1 MPSLRPLRWSYFP
14 SFLSFRGGGCCWLFL
29 LPRWMAGGGSRWAW
43 ESAASDSFFKGKG
56 RCARFLS
63 CHRMTWLYLDYLC
76 KDPVF
81 KYGCVLKCW
90 GLGLQGVNLLGN
102 TVQSVTQAK
111 LVNHPLWAPGGGQ
124 TRFSGSSAPF
134 SAPAPCPWETSAPS
148 LHLPQPWLPRFPMS
162 GIRPTSQSCGVKV
175 SGRHVIHQSLINHN
189 CLGSSF
195 CPQAETLHR

>member
-1 MPSLRPLRWSYFP
+1 MRCSVFQPLNCHPPVPSLRPLRWSYFP

-43 ESAASDSFFKGKG
+43 ESAASGSFFKGKG

-76 KDPVF
+76 KDPVS

-111 LVNHPLWAPGGGQ
+111 LVNHPLWAPGR
-124 TRFSGSSAPF
+124 TDPVLRELSPF
-134 SAPAPCPWETSAPS
+134 LSPS
-148 LHLPQPWLPRFPMS
+148 PMS
-162 GIRPTSQSCGVKV
+162 LRDLSPITASSPALAPQV
-175 SGRHVIHQSLINHN
+175 SNERNSPHVSELWCQSLRTTCDTSKLN
-189 CLGSSF
+189 
-195 CPQAETLHR
+195 